1 MKQKNFFK
9 FFEVV
14 VNVLVIEYFLPSDEC
29 VAEIV
34 LETSREREVE
44 IHREIMLKVAQ
55 RNRSRR
61 VWERD
66 TYSEREWKS

>member
-1 MKQKNFFK
+1 MCLLLN
-9 FFEVV
+9 
-14 VNVLVIEYFLPSDEC
+14 IFLPSDEC

-34 LETSREREVE
+34 LETGREREREVE

-55 RNRSRR
+55 KNKNRR
-61 VWERD
+61 VWGRD